1 MMGEQLISALLKAQ
15 SEFPEIWKDSEA
27 DAGRFKY
34 TYASLPEI
42 AKKIKPVL
50 HANDLF
56 ISQTSFKGSLVTTL
70 WHKSGECMV
79 SEIEMPSPT
88 SLSPQDWGKA
98 HSYYRRYEIN
108 GMLGLTPD
116 DDDDALG
123 VETPKQAA
131 KKEPPR
137 HEPSVL
143 ERLLENDK
151 ELIKAWSP
159 AVKTLADAEA
169 AVVGLLEALRGE
181 IDKGAD
187 LYEAARRE
195 MNSAVDRRAAG

>member
-1 MMGEQLISALLKAQ
+1 MGEQLISALLKAQ

-137 HEPSVL
+137 HEPSAF

-151 ELIKAWSP
+151 DLIKSWSP
-159 AVKTLADAEA
+159 AVKTVADAEK
-169 AVVGLLEALRGE
+169 AVADLLQVLRLEAG
-181 IDKGAD
+181 DVDD
-187 LYEAARRE
+187 LYAMARRH
-195 MNSAVDRRAAG
+195 MNAEIDRRAAG